1 MITHRI
7 NSHFRVQIE
16 EELYDASPLFEVN
29 ACSKYITPAE
39 CKRLRDALI
48 ELYPLEERVPLW
60 EQDK

>member
-1 MITHRI
+1 
-7 NSHFRVQIE
+7 
-16 EELYDASPLFEVN
+16 VN

-60 EQDK
+60 EDG